1 MGLRQICINKIYSLL
16 SNNMKEFD
24 HDDLPKF
31 QLFINNEFVD
41 AASGKTFPTINPS
54 TGETIAE
61 VAEADK
67 VQILLERVK
76 VKGLDSVPII
86 RQVT

>member
-1 MGLRQICINKIYSLL
+1 MGLRQICMNKIYSLL
-16 SNNMKEFD
+16 SNNMKDFD
-24 HDDLPKF
+24 HDLPKF

-67 VQILLERVK
+67 VQTLFWR
-76 VKGLDSVPII
+76 G
-86 RQVT
+86 